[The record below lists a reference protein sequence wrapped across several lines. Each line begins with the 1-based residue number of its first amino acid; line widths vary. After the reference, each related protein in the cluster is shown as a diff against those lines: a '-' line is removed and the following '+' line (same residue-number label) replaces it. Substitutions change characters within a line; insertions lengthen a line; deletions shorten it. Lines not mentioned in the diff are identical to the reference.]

1 MDPLCI
7 KSIHGIGF
15 ILGLALVLSLAVHT
29 NASAQRHLN
38 IKAAPDDEIVE
49 LPRYVVTDE
58 RILPPPESWRHA
70 KLPGYE
76 ILSNASTRAT
86 RRFLEDFQQLQQALH
101 IVWPTLIDRKIN
113 VPTLIVVCGRGNSF
127 RPFVEKARED
137 GIFITPMSL
146 FVEDKERGA
155 IVIDFFFQEMGDFGV
170 LTSINDPSDS
180 GMIDAST
187 EGAFAEASISGGSSA
202 SFASAIDPYQEF
214 YRQYARF
221 LMRRANDNKPLPP
234 WLEEG
239 LTRLFA
245 TLDVRK
251 KNIEF
256 GRVEYF
262 GGGRMVGMGSMVG
275 DSAAEKAAFNPIFVA
290 FGHLDSLDKIIDYV
304 PGSELPRPSNWANA
318 CFAFVHM
325 CLYGYQKKYQKGF
338 LSFSRRAMTGPVTE
352 ADFKECFG
360 RTHKQMTML
369 LRGYV
374 EASDHGSIL
383 FKAKKGTD
391 GLGDLPPIEIRE
403 ATQAEIG
410 RIKGEALRLAN
421 NMDASREAFIIPYLR
436 QERDAGLLASLGLL
450 EALEQRGARARK
462 FLEAAA
468 KENVVRPRAYVEL
481 ARLRLNEA
489 LAAPAGSNGRLSAAQ
504 TANVLEPLF
513 TARTQPPPMEDVYSL
528 IGYTWMCSDAT
539 PKESHLEVLLEG
551 ALIFPGSARIMHHA
565 ATLYAL
571 HGSNKTLAKSL
582 VDMGVRISPDQETRE
597 SFESL
602 RSRLEQEHVQAAN

>member
-1 MDPLCI
+1 M
-7 KSIHGIGF
+7 S
-15 ILGLALVLSLAVHT
+15 VSLAQT
-29 NASAQRHLN
+29 TRN
-38 IKAAPDDEIVE
+38 IEAAPEGEVVE
-49 LPRYVVTDE
+49 LPRYTVTDS

-70 KLPGYE
+70 TLPGYE

-86 RRFLEDFQQLQQALH
+86 RRFLEDFHHLQRAVQV
-101 IVWPTLIDRKIN
+101 VWPTLVDNKIN
-113 VPTLIVVCGRGNSF
+113 IPTLIIICGKGNSF
-127 RPFVEKARED
+127 SPFAEKAQEA
-137 GIFITPMSL
+137 GIFITPTSL

-155 IVIDFFFQEMGDFGV
+155 IVIDFFLQEITERGLFSSV
-170 LTSINDPSDS
+170 S
-180 GMIDAST
+180 DASDV
-187 EGAFAEASISGGSSA
+187 EAFGDVAVEPSSTFEDTTSG
-202 SFASAIDPYQEF
+202 SFESGIDPYQEF

-221 LMRRANDNKPLPP
+221 LMRRANNHKPIPP

-251 KNIEF
+251 KAIEF

-262 GGGRMVGMGSMVG
+262 GGGKTFSMGAMVG
-275 DSAAEKAAFNPIFVA
+275 DSATEREAFAPVFVA
-290 FGHLDSLDKIIDYV
+290 FGHLDSLGKIIDYD
-304 PGSELPRPSNWANA
+304 PEGDTPRPSDWGDAS
-318 CFAFVHM
+318 FAFVHM

-352 ADFKECFG
+352 DDFKECFG
-360 RTHKQMTML
+360 RTYKQMTVML
-369 LRGYV
+369 RSYAS
-374 EASDHGSIL
+374 ASDYGSIL

-421 NMDASREAFIIPYLR
+421 NMDASREAFIVPYLR

-450 EALEQRGARARK
+450 EVIEQRDARARK

-489 LAAPAGSNGRLSAAQ
+489 LAAPAGANGRLSAAQ

-528 IGYTWMCSDAT
+528 IGYTWMCSDVT
-539 PKESHLEVLLEG
+539 PKESHIKVLLEG
-551 ALIFPGSARIMHHA
+551 ALRFPKNADVVRYA
-565 ATLYAL
+565 ATLYTY
-571 HGSNKTLAKSL
+571 HGDKTLAKSL
-582 VDMGVRISPDQETRE
+582 VNLGIKIAPDQETRE

-602 RSRLEQEHVQAAN
+602 RVRLDEEPVRAAN

>member
-29 NASAQRHLN
+29 SASAQRGLN
-38 IKAAPDDEIVE
+38 IKAAPDGEIVE
-49 LPRYVVTDE
+49 LPRYTVTDS

-70 KLPGYE
+70 TLPGYE
-76 ILSNASTRAT
+76 ILSNASSRAT
-86 RRFLEDFQQLQQALH
+86 RRFLEDFQQLQKAVQ
-101 IVWPTLIDRKIN
+101 IVWPTLVDNKIN
-113 VPTLIVVCGRGNSF
+113 IPTLIIICGKGNSF
-127 RPFVEKARED
+127 APFAEKAKEA
-137 GIFITPMSL
+137 GVFITPTSL
-146 FVEDKERGA
+146 FVEDRERGA
-155 IVIDFFFQEMGDFGV
+155 IVIDFFLQEMTESGV
-170 LTSINDPSDS
+170 FSSLNDPSLAGMFGDS
-180 GMIDAST
+180 VDEPVGIL
-187 EGAFAEASISGGSSA
+187 AEETTNGSSA
-202 SFASAIDPYQEF
+202 SGIDPYQEF

-221 LMRRANDNKPLPP
+221 LMRRANNNKPIPP

-239 LTRLFA
+239 LSRLFA

-251 KNIEF
+251 KAIEF

-262 GGGRMVGMGSMVG
+262 GGGKIFSMGAMAG
-275 DSAAEKAAFNPIFVA
+275 DGAAEREAFTPVFVA
-290 FGHLDSLDKIIDYV
+290 FGHLDSLSEIIDYD
-304 PGSELPRPSNWANA
+304 PEGDMPRPSDWGDAS
-318 CFAFVHM
+318 FAFVHM
-325 CLYGYQKKYQKGF
+325 CLYGHKKKYQKAF
-338 LSFSRRAMTGPVTE
+338 LTFSRRAMTGPVTE
-352 ADFKECFG
+352 DDFKECFG
-360 RTHKQMTML
+360 RTYKQMTMM

-374 EASDHGSIL
+374 DASDHGSIL

-391 GLGDLPPIEIRE
+391 GLGDPPPIEIRE

-421 NMDASREAFIIPYLR
+421 NMEASREAFIIPYLR

-450 EALEQRGARARK
+450 ESLEQRDARARK

-489 LAAPAGSNGRLSAAQ
+489 LAAPAGANGRLSAAQ
-504 TANVLEPLF
+504 TASVLDPLF
-513 TARTQPPPMEDVYSL
+513 TARNQPPPMEDVYSL

-551 ALIFPGSARIMHHA
+551 ALIFPRSARIMHHA

-602 RSRLEQEHVQAAN
+602 RGRLEQEHVQAAN